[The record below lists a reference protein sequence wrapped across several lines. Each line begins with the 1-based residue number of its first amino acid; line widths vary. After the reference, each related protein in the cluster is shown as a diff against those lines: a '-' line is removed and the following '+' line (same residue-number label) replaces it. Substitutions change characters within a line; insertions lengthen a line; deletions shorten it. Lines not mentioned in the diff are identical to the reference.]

1 MNKLKLRDLWIVL
14 GAYGVLFAIFSG
26 LEEISNGKIWKAGL
40 SLVLGLVVYYLI
52 EQNTKANRSI

>member
-1 MNKLKLRDLWIVL
+1 MNKLRLRDLWIVL
-14 GAYGVLFAIFSG
+14 GAYGVWFAIFSG

-52 EQNTKANRSI
+52 EQKHKS

>member
-1 MNKLKLRDLWIVL
+1 MNKLRLRDLWIVL
-14 GAYGVLFAIFSG
+14 GAYGVWFAIFSG

-40 SLVLGLVVYYLI
+40 SLVLGLVFYYLI